1 VVAVTRRPPRRR
13 GARATSGGPRGT
25 RRAFLAAGAG
35 LVGLAAARGSGAYT
49 AASFDRGSAL
59 PVASDAAGVLGLD
72 VAPSVAAGAESRLV
86 TVTNRAGRPAA
97 VTVTLAETVGTLSN
111 DAGTLASG
119 DSLVVAV
126 EVSCDDAPAAVAFT
140 VEATAADGFSAVAT
154 RRASVDATG
163 CAPPAARP
171 SFEEVEIEDESRRSR
186 GGPAAYVVEYE
197 VADSEGTFERVTVEF
212 DNLDREEAETK
223 SSSALEGE
231 LSFEKRGQRFGDTHR
246 ITVRL
251 FDAGGEVESE
261 RIEVED
267 VAGGDEEVFESS

>member
-1 VVAVTRRPPRRR
+1 MTRRPPRRR
-13 GARATSGGPRGT
+13 RPRAASAGPRGT
-25 RRAFLAAGAG
+25 RRGFLAAGAA
-35 LVGLAAARGSGAYT
+35 LVGLGAARGSGAYT
-49 AASFDRGSAL
+49 AASLGRGSAL

-72 VAPSVAAGAESRLV
+72 VAPSVAAGVESRLV
-86 TVTNRAGRPAA
+86 TVTNRVGRPVA
-97 VTVTLAETVGTLSN
+97 VTATLAEPVGTLSN

-126 EVSCDDAPAAVAFT
+126 EVSCDDAPAAVTFS

-154 RRASVDATG
+154 RRASVDAAG

-171 SFEEVEIEDESRRSR
+171 SFEEVEIEDESRRR
-186 GGPAAYVVEYE
+186 NGGPAVYVVEYE
-197 VADSEGTFERVTVEF
+197 VDDPENTFERVTAEF
-212 DNLDREEAETK
+212 DNLDREETETK

-231 LSFEKRGQRFGDTHR
+231 LSFSKRGQRFGDPYR

-251 FDAGGEVESE
+251 FDASGEVESE

-267 VAGGDEEVFESS
+267 VAGGDEEVFESESS